1 MPLLMLT
8 DQLKIRQFTPP
19 MERLLNIRAADI
31 GRSISEIRLQ
41 LSVENIEPVL
51 LEVLDTL
58 GSRELEVQDREGK
71 WNLLRIRPY
80 RTAENKIDGLV
91 VLLVDIDQLRSS
103 QQELRIARDFAN
115 SVVQS
120 VPVPVVVLETNCT
133 IRTINKALCE
143 LTMMKESEL
152 VGRSLPDLV
161 GHLWGLDGFKMK
173 LEELSHS
180 ESGTMLEFEHH
191 STTSQVKTLYIKG
204 QALPIDGHRVL
215 LLTMED
221 ITLRRRAEE
230 MLSQQQLALQNE
242 VEVKDRTL
250 SRTQEHLRDLAAHL
264 FTMQEEERQR
274 VARELHD
281 DISQRLSLLEIIL
294 ESRIVRR

>member
-1 MPLLMLT
+1 
-8 DQLKIRQFTPP
+8 
-19 MERLLNIRAADI
+19 I

-120 VPVPVVVLETNCT
+120 VPVPVIVLETNCT
-133 IRTINKALCE
+133 IRTINKAL
-143 LTMMKESEL
+143 
-152 VGRSLPDLV
+152 
-161 GHLWGLDGFKMK
+161 
-173 LEELSHS
+173 
-180 ESGTMLEFEHH
+180 
-191 STTSQVKTLYIKG
+191 
-204 QALPIDGHRVL
+204 
-215 LLTMED
+215 
-221 ITLRRRAEE
+221 
-230 MLSQQQLALQNE
+230 
-242 VEVKDRTL
+242 
-250 SRTQEHLRDLAAHL
+250 
-264 FTMQEEERQR
+264 
-274 VARELHD
+274 
-281 DISQRLSLLEIIL
+281 
-294 ESRIVRR
+294 